1 MADKKSIGLEFYN
14 QFLKLTES
22 EREKF
27 SKYAN
32 KLLEKSFLI
41 RQRDADREGYYFV
54 LLKLT
59 LFQTYFQLMDFT
71 VTNHEADQIISLA
84 TDADRNRLWLKR
96 TDTIILLILR
106 QLYQQKAREATL
118 SNQIMVSVLEINDA
132 VDNTRLIKGKLLKT
146 ELQNTMRLLRN
157 YSIID
162 YISADLFNDD
172 TKILLYPSLLHIV
185 NINDMNRL
193 EEHLKKFKRGGDDD
207 ENDDQD

>member
-14 QFLKLTES
+14 QFLKLTDS

-41 RQRDADREGYYFV
+41 RQREADREGYYFV

-59 LFQTYFQLMDFT
+59 LFQTYFQLIDFS
-71 VTNHEADQIISLA
+71 VTNHEADQIIALA

-96 TDTIILLILR
+96 IDTIILLILR

-118 SNQIMVSVLEINDA
+118 SSQILVSVLEINDA
-132 VDNTRLIKGKLLKT
+132 VDNTRLIKGKLPKT

-157 YSIID
+157 YSIVD

-172 TKILLYPSLLHIV
+172 TKILLYPSLLYIV

-193 EEHLKKFKRGGDDD
+193 EEHLKKFKRGADND